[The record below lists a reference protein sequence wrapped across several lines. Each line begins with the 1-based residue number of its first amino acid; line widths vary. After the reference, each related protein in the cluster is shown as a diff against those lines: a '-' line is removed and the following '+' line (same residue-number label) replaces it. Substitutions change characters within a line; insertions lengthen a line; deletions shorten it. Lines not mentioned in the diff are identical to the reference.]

1 MAAHE
6 QEGAGRQKERLSGLL
21 GVARAASCARLRAV
35 TQPRTFAPSRRP
47 ASGLGPR
54 ASSSSVHHSPPRPK
68 APPPADAAALGSRR
82 LQPGERHPPTT
93 HTTDQHSLS
102 TGVLC
107 KMACIAAASKATT
120 TGRPFGGREPTPCDP
135 PPHHWP
141 CAAARLARV
150 RLLPRRARNKHTE
163 RAAENR
169 GLLGAPRYLSGA

>member
-68 APPPADAAALGSRR
+68 TPPPADAAALGSRR

-135 PPHHWP
+135 PPTNGPALQRAYLECVCCHAGRGPQQKKTHRACRREP
-141 CAAARLARV
+141 QAF
-150 RLLPRRARNKHTE
+150 RRA
-163 RAAENR
+163 
-169 GLLGAPRYLSGA
+169 